1 MSCGCLYRNEIIGE
15 LQKSLIKKSDFRN
28 IFECD
33 RDYTNVDD
41 RFFLLMQIIYHET
54 KVIYIINNYVGE
66 VT

>member
-41 RFFLLMQIIYHET
+41 RFFLIDADNISWNKSYIYY
-54 KVIYIINNYVGE
+54 K
-66 VT
+66 